1 MTSSAGPDRGC
12 RCGTHPATHLSA
24 WHHSPPHTTSDMN
37 AGLSSSQVSLDFP
50 RNLSLSSDAK
60 VHRPIRVMCMS
71 FPSDVLYWV
80 NFSAKALGTFV
91 CEGSFESGKPSH
103 TLVSSLFTGSSCF
116 FCAEDDQWFQAT
128 TFART
133 SSSFTLSLSTFIQ
146 GKVRVH
152 PCRRPMTRGV
162 QKSST
167 RPSSESVGLA
177 CPQGRTQSGCCA
189 GGSKHGCSSQSKQLG
204 HRGRR
209 RSRGSER
216 RRWGSSRCCRSCSGG
231 GEEQSNHAEL
241 AAAAAAKRLRVGRGS
256 DPRKEGGDAAA

>member
-1 MTSSAGPDRGC
+1 
-12 RCGTHPATHLSA
+12 
-24 WHHSPPHTTSDMN
+24 MN

-146 GKVRVH
+146 GKSACAPLQAPDDTWGAEKLH
-152 PCRRPMTRGV
+152 SPIIGV
-162 QKSST
+162 SRAGLPPRKN
-167 RPSSESVGLA
+167 SVGGVALA
-177 CPQGRTQSGCCA
+177 AASMGAAASLSSLGTGA
-189 GGSKHGCSSQSKQLG
+189 GGGAEV
-204 HRGRR
+204 R
-209 RSRGSER
+209 
-216 RRWGSSRCCRSCSGG
+216 SGG
-231 GEEQSNHAEL
+231 GG
-241 AAAAAAKRLRVGRGS
+241 AAAAAAAAAAAVGRSKATTPNSPLQQQQRG
-256 DPRKEGGDAAA
+256 